1 MQIKKGFRLRTVGR
15 ENIVTGEGL
24 EQVDFNKLI
33 SLNDSAAYLWK
44 EVEGKQ
50 FDEEVLASLLVEKY
64 EISEEQA
71 REDATD
77 VIKSWLDVGIIEM

>member
-15 ENIVTGEGL
+15 EHIVTGEGL

-50 FDEEVLASLLVEKY
+50 FDEKVLASLLIEKY
-64 EISEEQA
+64 EIPEEQA
-71 REDATD
+71 REDADD
-77 VIKSWLDVGIIEM
+77 VIKSWLDVGIIEV

>member
-15 ENIVTGEGL
+15 EHIVTGEGL

-33 SLNDSAAYLWK
+33 SLNDSAAYLWQ

-50 FDEEVLASLLVEKY
+50 FDEEVLASLLMEKY
-64 EISEEQA
+64 DIPEGQA
-71 REDATD
+71 REDAAD
-77 VIKSWLDVGIIEM
+77 LIKSWLGVGIIEI